1 MAHLSLMIRPATPHV
16 KFNRELLGQ
25 GLALD
30 YLHDNEPL
38 IALIL
43 QPISRRDVGVV
54 QSIIRPAELIQ
65 NLPIKP
71 DDAWAL
77 SRGNLYKPLRS
88 KDLKEA
94 ALDAQSWN
102 RVAQWLEDV
111 QKLRLCA
118 G

>member
-1 MAHLSLMIRPATPHV
+1 M
-16 KFNRELLGQ
+16 
-25 GLALD
+25 
-30 YLHDNEPL
+30 EPL

-65 NLPIKP
+65 NLPIKL

-94 ALDAQSWN
+94 ALMSRSANTLSAWIVAAAQVGEQC
-102 RVAQWLEDV
+102 RV
-111 QKLRLCA
+111 
-118 G
+118 